1 MLVINRILCPVDFS
15 KPSARA
21 LEYALALAE
30 RLGAQVDVVHAYE
43 PPAYA
48 VADGTIELPPY
59 LQEGLAKRLRERL
72 EQFVKE
78 TAAEASKTT
87 VHLAEGVPYL
97 QIVEVAKQQQA
108 DLIVIGTHGRTGL
121 SHMMLG
127 SVAERVVRTSEVPVL
142 TVHAKGSSL
151 DI

>member
-1 MLVINRILCPVDFS
+1 MLSINRILCAVDFS
-15 KPSARA
+15 EPSARA
-21 LEYALALAE
+21 LQYALALAE
-30 RLGAQVDVVHAYE
+30 RLGAQVDVIHVYE
-43 PPAYA
+43 FPNFA
-48 VADGTIELPPY
+48 VEDGAVELPPY
-59 LQEGLAKRLRERL
+59 MQENLAMRLRERL

-78 TAAEASKTT
+78 KAGEGPKTT

-142 TVHAKGSSL
+142 TIRSAGSP
-151 DI
+151 

>member
-30 RLGAQVDVVHAYE
+30 RLGAQVDVIHVYE
-43 PPAYA
+43 FPNFA
-48 VADGTIELPPY
+48 VEDGAVDLPPY
-59 LQEGLAKRLRERL
+59 MQENLAMRLRERL

-78 TAAEASKTT
+78 TAAEAPKTT

-142 TVHAKGSSL
+142 TVHEKGSRL
-151 DI
+151 EI